1 MMDVVFVNPGN
12 HAETYQGLHGIYTAC
27 EPPLWAGM
35 LATFLRRKSI
45 SVDIVDATALRL
57 GFADT
62 AREVLARK
70 PRLVC
75 LVAYGQ
81 QPSASTLVMPG
92 ARAIAAALKE
102 LSPETPLLLL
112 GGHVAALPERTL
124 REESVDFVCSGEG
137 PYTLH
142 DLVMA
147 LREKNPNISKVRGL
161 LYRDDSGAI
170 VHNPPAPLVMNLEGE
185 MPGAA
190 WDLLPMPRYVAHN
203 WHCFENLDA
212 RQPYASIYTSLGCPF
227 HCSFC
232 CIQAPFREGEKV
244 SGLRG
249 HSSYRMWP
257 VESVLAQIDTL
268 VQRYGVHNIKFADEL
283 FVFNKEHVKGICN
296 GLIARGYDL
305 NIWTYVRVDTW
316 DVPLL
321 DMLRKAGIRWL
332 APGIESGS
340 AKVRKDVN
348 KAFGQ
353 GKVRSSIAA
362 FKKAGIYSIGNFL
375 FGLPEDDMQS
385 MRETLDFAKELNCEF
400 VNMYCAMAYP
410 GSPLYGR
417 AVAENLPLPQS
428 WNGYSQHAYE
438 TLPLPTR
445 YLSGSEVLAF
455 RDAAFHEYFSSSQYL
470 DMIEKLF
477 SHQVREHVEGM
488 AAKHLPRLHVP
499 QAS

>member
-1 MMDVVFVNPGN
+1 M
-12 HAETYQGLHGIYTAC
+12 HG
-27 EPPLWAGM
+27 
-35 LATFLRRKSI
+35 
-45 SVDIVDATALRL
+45 
-57 GFADT
+57 
-62 AREVLARK
+62 
-70 PRLVC
+70 
-75 LVAYGQ
+75 
-81 QPSASTLVMPG
+81 
-92 ARAIAAALKE
+92 
-102 LSPETPLLLL
+102 
-112 GGHVAALPERTL
+112 
-124 REESVDFVCSGEG
+124 
-137 PYTLH
+137 
-142 DLVMA
+142 
-147 LREKNPNISKVRGL
+147 
-161 LYRDDSGAI
+161 
-170 VHNPPAPLVMNLEGE
+170 
-185 MPGAA
+185 
-190 WDLLPMPRYVAHN
+190 
-203 WHCFENLDA
+203 
-212 RQPYASIYTSLGCPF
+212 QPYASIYTSLGCPF

-249 HSSYRMWP
+249 HSSYRMWQ

-385 MRETLDFAKELNCEF
+385 MRETLD
-400 VNMYCAMAYP
+400 
-410 GSPLYGR
+410 
-417 AVAENLPLPQS
+417 LPK
-428 WNGYSQHAYE
+428 N
-438 TLPLPTR
+438 
-445 YLSGSEVLAF
+445 
-455 RDAAFHEYFSSSQYL
+455 
-470 DMIEKLF
+470 
-477 SHQVREHVEGM
+477 
-488 AAKHLPRLHVP
+488 
-499 QAS
+499 